1 MLEKYFFVLGQK
13 AKKNLKQLVLIIVGK
28 PLIYISPDTTYL
40 PPPLLMCVNEVNI
53 FYFLLMSLIYVCQIY
68 QILNIQIL
76 G

>member
-40 PPPLLMCVNEVNI
+40 PLLSLCVLMRSI
-53 FYFLLMSLIYVCQIY
+53 FSISY
-68 QILNIQIL
+68 
-76 G
+76 